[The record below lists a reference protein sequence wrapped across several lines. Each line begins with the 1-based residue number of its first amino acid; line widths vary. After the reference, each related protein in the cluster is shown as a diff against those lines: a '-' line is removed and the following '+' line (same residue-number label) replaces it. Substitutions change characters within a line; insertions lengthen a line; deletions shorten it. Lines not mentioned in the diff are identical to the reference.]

1 MLLERDSCAIGDTT
15 QSPGDGL
22 AGYTQSTAARLG
34 LTIVTT
40 HETRFCRSFDG
51 VVLAYA
57 IDGDGPPM
65 VKAIEHAHAVLP
77 NH

>member
-1 MLLERDSCAIGDTT
+1 MLPERDSCAIGDTT
-15 QSPGDGL
+15 QSPGDRPGGL
-22 AGYTQSTAARLG
+22 HAVHLAARLG

-40 HETRFCRSFDG
+40 HDTWFCR